1 MHAKPR
7 DVTKFRRRGT
17 KRWRWSMTQ
26 SYTGAMN
33 ILRSTVFVI
42 ACVAAPLCFAQWQ
55 WIDKDGRKVFSDK
68 APPSDVP
75 ASKIVKSPGNRP
87 IEPDPVT
94 PVPQAAASA
103 PKVTGKDKDL
113 EDKKKQAQA
122 AEDEKKRAKEEEFA
136 KARAENCNQAKRA
149 KATLDSGVRLATV
162 NAKGEREV
170 MDDTQRAAEAKRLDV
185 VISRDC
191 KAPG

>member
-1 MHAKPR
+1 MA
-7 DVTKFRRRGT
+7 
-17 KRWRWSMTQ
+17 Q

-33 ILRSTVFVI
+33 ILRSTAFVL
-42 ACVAAPLCFAQWQ
+42 ACVAAPLCIAQWQ

-94 PVPQAAASA
+94 PAAQAAPASA

-113 EDKKKQAQA
+113 EDKKKQVQA
-122 AEDEKKRAKEEEFA
+122 AEDEKKRAKEEEIA
-136 KARAENCNQAKRA
+136 KARAENCSQAKRA
-149 KATLDSGVRLATV
+149 KATLDSGVRLAQV
-162 NAKGEREV
+162 NAKGEREI
-170 MDDTQRAAEAKRLDV
+170 MDDTQRAAESKRLDV
-185 VISRDC
+185 VITRDC